1 MPKAD
6 QFIVQNN
13 IVLAFESRGKQYK
26 MKILVEDGMILLYE
40 LQGNEEND
48 LKVWFLGEE
57 KSYTGEASH
66 TYPYYSSIQQETSPA
81 VTPKKR
87 KRSKKK
93 KATS

>member
-26 MKILVEDGMILLYE
+26 MKVLVEDGMILLYE
-40 LQGNEEND
+40 MQGNTEND
-48 LKVWFLGEE
+48 LKVWFLGEAY
-57 KSYTGEASH
+57 SGYTGE
-66 TYPYYSSIQQETSPA
+66 PVKEEPPA
-81 VTPKKR
+81 EPPKKR

-93 KATS
+93 KSITNSK

>member
-26 MKILVEDGMILLYE
+26 MKVLVEDGMILLYE
-40 LQGNEEND
+40 MQGNEEND
-48 LKVWFLGEE
+48 LKVWFLGKE
-57 KSYTGEASH
+57 KSYAGEASH
-66 TYPYYSSIQQETSPA
+66 TYPYYSSIPKETSPV

-93 KATS
+93 KTTS